1 VIANLRPLFSCCATP
16 LCDGRRGSLPTVIPS
31 HYRSGLMSQ
40 ASIKAVGIDGKGFI
54 APMGIS
60 QAGNVVDV
68 DACAIFITPLSKS
81 LLCL

>member
-1 VIANLRPLFSCCATP
+1 
-16 LCDGRRGSLPTVIPS
+16 
-31 HYRSGLMSQ
+31 MSQ